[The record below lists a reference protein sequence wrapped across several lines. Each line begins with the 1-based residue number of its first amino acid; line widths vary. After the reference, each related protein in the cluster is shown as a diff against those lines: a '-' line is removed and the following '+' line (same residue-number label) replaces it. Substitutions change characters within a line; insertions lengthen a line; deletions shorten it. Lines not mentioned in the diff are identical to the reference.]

1 MTAPIR
7 LLLVDDHPVVR
18 AGLRAVL
25 TAADGIE
32 VAAEAA
38 SADEAVRRA
47 RAQGAL
53 DVVLMDLR
61 LGEGADGVEAT
72 ARIRALPHPP
82 RVLILT
88 TYETDN
94 DILRAVQAGATG
106 YLLKDAEPDALVRAI
121 RSAAAGETVL
131 APMVASRLLD
141 RMQAPATALT
151 PRELEILERVAQ
163 GESNRQIARA
173 SAISEATV
181 KSHLVHIYSKLG
193 VDSRT
198 RAVLAARERGLL

>member
-38 SADEAVRRA
+38 SAGEAVRRA

>member
-38 SADEAVRRA
+38 SAGEAVRRA
-47 RAQGAL
+47 RALDAL

>member
-1 MTAPIR
+1 MIR

-25 TAADGIE
+25 EPIADFEVRAEVGTAADAT
-32 VAAEAA
+32 AAAA
-38 SADEAVRRA
+38 I
-47 RAQGAL
+47 GGF

-61 LGEGADGVEAT
+61 LGDGADGVQAT
-72 ARIRALPHPP
+72 RAIRALTDPP

-88 TYETDN
+88 TFETDS

-106 YLLKDAEPDALVRAI
+106 YLLKDATPDELTRAI

-131 APMVASRLLD
+131 APPVASRLLE
-141 RMQAPATALT
+141 RMQSPDTVLT
-151 PRELEILERVAQ
+151 PRELEIVARLDQ
-163 GESNRQIARA
+163 GDANRDIARA
-173 SAISEATV
+173 LSISEATV
-181 KSHLVHIYSKLG
+181 KSHLVHVFGKLG

-198 RAVLAARERGLL
+198 KVVAESRRRGLL

>member
-1 MTAPIR
+1 MTEPIR

-25 TAADGIE
+25 TAADGVD
-32 VAAEAA
+32 VAGEAA
-38 SADEAVRRA
+38 TATEAVRQA
-47 RAQGAL
+47 RALDGI

-61 LGEGADGVEAT
+61 LGDGADGVEAT
-72 ARIRALPHPP
+72 REILALPAPP

-106 YLLKDAEPDALVRAI
+106 YLLKDADPESLVRAI
-121 RSAAAGETVL
+121 RSAADGETVL
-131 APMVASRLLD
+131 APPVASRLLG
-141 RMQAPATALT
+141 RMQSPDEALT
-151 PRELEILERVAQ
+151 PRELEILARVAQ
-163 GESNRQIARA
+163 GESNRRIAR
-173 SAISEATV
+173 SSSISEATV
-181 KSHLVHIYSKLG
+181 KSHLVHIYTKLG

-198 RAVLAARERGLL
+198 QAVQAARDRGLL